1 MRMETHKDRLE
12 SKERAAAIQEA
23 TWMRQGEE
31 RIRQKHLEEQ
41 LALDYA
47 LKVLADRDRANAKA
61 ESELRRIEAP
71 AVSVNIPQPK
81 QAKKN
86 TMGEVAEALTITWN
100 AIIAVITVT
109 LVVGGFITYVV

>member
-1 MRMETHKDRLE
+1 MRMETNTDRLE

-23 TWMRQGEE
+23 TWMRQEEE

-61 ESELRRIEAP
+61 ESELLRIESAAVNVNVAP
-71 AVSVNIPQPK
+71 DPE
-81 QAKKN
+81 KKTN
-86 TMGEVAEALTITWN
+86 ADEVRESLTVMWN
-100 AIIAVITVT
+100 AVLAVITIV
-109 LVVGGFITYVV
+109 LVVGGFALLFT